1 MPEFTDA
8 CSEICSTQEPRNG
21 FSFSKIHHQVM
32 MFCLVSE
39 SCRCEQGLCWGS
51 SHTSASLC
59 CFPKSPEQLRGG
71 GSRTWVCEW
80 GQHSSG

>member
-32 MFCLVSE
+32 NIFFFFLFGIKFLLF
-39 SCRCEQGLCWGS
+39 EQGLCWGN
-51 SHTSASLC
+51 SHTSVSLSAASQN
-59 CFPKSPEQLRGG
+59 PQ
-71 GSRTWVCEW
+71 SRIWGLSW
-80 GQHSSG
+80 GQHSFG